1 MNSRQRRSQR
11 RLQEFLQRK
20 NTGSSEERL
29 FSPSCLQQDDFDSS
43 KRALQNPRANLSSGE
58 HDLDL
63 KDIPPAQL
71 TTQGGS
77 RPPRA
82 DTFAA
87 KGSRATSLSVPTS
100 CSIGLVGSSR
110 PSSPPQAHAAAETF
124 QRSKDSTA
132 PYEVQR
138 KHGHGITNL
147 AHECAKD
154 ITDALESTIGELSSE
169 IVSALRKEKSRKEPP
184 RKSTIDFHEQIKSS
198 RSTRLR
204 TRSKIS

>member
-1 MNSRQRRSQR
+1 MSSTRRFQQQQTCSP
-11 RLQEFLQRK
+11 K
-20 NTGSSEERL
+20 
-29 FSPSCLQQDDFDSS
+29 PSCQPFI
-43 KRALQNPRANLSSGE
+43 RE
-58 HDLDL
+58 HDLDV
-63 KDIPPAQL
+63 KDIPPTQL

-77 RPPRA
+77 KPPR

-87 KGSRATSLSVPTS
+87 KGSRPTSLPVPTS
-100 CSIGLVGSSR
+100 CSIGLVDSSR
-110 PSSPPQAHAAAETF
+110 SSSPPPQAHAAAETF

-169 IVSALRKEKSRKEPP
+169 IVSALRKEKSRKELP

-198 RSTRLR
+198 HSTRLR

>member
-1 MNSRQRRSQR
+1 MSSTRRFRQ
-11 RLQEFLQRK
+11 
-20 NTGSSEERL
+20 
-29 FSPSCLQQDDFDSS
+29 QQT
-43 KRALQNPRANLSSGE
+43 APQNPRANLSSGE
-58 HDLDL
+58 HVLDL
-63 KDIPPAQL
+63 KDIPPAQV

-87 KGSRATSLSVPTS
+87 MGSWASSLSVPTS

-169 IVSALRKEKSRKEPP
+169 IVSALQKEKSQKEPP
-184 RKSTIDFHEQIKSS
+184 RKSTIDFHE
-198 RSTRLR
+198 
-204 TRSKIS
+204 